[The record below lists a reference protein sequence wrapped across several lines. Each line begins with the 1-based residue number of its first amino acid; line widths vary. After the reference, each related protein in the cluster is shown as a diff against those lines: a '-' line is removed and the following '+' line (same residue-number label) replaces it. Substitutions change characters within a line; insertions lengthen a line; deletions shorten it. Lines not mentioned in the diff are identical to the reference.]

1 MSTSIAVLLLGLA
14 IGLALGLALGFFIA
28 RLKSKAEGAEIA
40 SITASSSATTTA
52 ELAGA
57 NALVLNLTQQI
68 ATMNSQNTT
77 SAALNEVLAD
87 VKVRMNSLS
96 TQTQEAET
104 KRAAAESAIKT
115 QIESMRAGNQTL
127 LEQATKLAGALSN
140 SQTRGRFGE
149 VQLEMLLENAGLI
162 EGVHFER
169 QNYDRTDNEISR
181 PDIQISIPGGS
192 RIFIDSKFPFSRF
205 LEAVESDDSEK
216 YDELMVQHAKDLLKH
231 VEVLAKRDYQG
242 VTFSPDF
249 VVLFAPFE
257 SILSESLR
265 VDPMLLEKSF
275 AKNVT
280 IATPTNML
288 ALLRTVAYAFGRQ
301 DLADNAVAIQGHA
314 GELLKRVGSLHAK
327 LATLGDRIK
336 SVERGFNEVVQ
347 TAERSLLRPARSM
360 VNLGVSTGANKLAP
374 LNDIDDE
381 VRAIKS
387 AALEIDYI
395 DAEEE
400 EKE

>member
-1 MSTSIAVLLLGLA
+1 MSASVVVLLTGLA
-14 IGLALGLALGFFIA
+14 IGLALGFL
-28 RLKSKAEGAEIA
+28 IA
-40 SITASSSATTTA
+40 SLKNKADQAHGGSTSATTAA

-57 NALVLNLTQQI
+57 KALVENLTNQI

-77 SAALNEVLAD
+77 SAALNEAIAD
-87 VKVRMNSLS
+87 VKTRMSSLS
-96 TQTQEAET
+96 TQTADAET

-115 QIESMRAGNQTL
+115 QIESMQVGNQNL
-127 LEQATKLAGALSN
+127 LEQATKLAGALSS

-162 EGVHFER
+162 EGIHFEK
-169 QNYDRTDNEISR
+169 QSSDRGNDEISR
-181 PDIQISIPGGS
+181 PDIQIAIPGGS
-192 RIFIDSKFPFSRF
+192 RIFIDSKFPFTRF
-205 LEAVESDDSEK
+205 LEAIDADDEETRDS
-216 YDELMVQHAKDLLKH
+216 LMQQHAKDLLKH
-231 VEVLAKRDYQG
+231 VEALAKRDYQG

-265 VDPMLLEKSF
+265 VDPMLLEKAFS
-275 AKNVT
+275 KNVT

-314 GELLKRVGSLHAK
+314 SELLKRVGALHSK

-336 SVERGFNEVVQ
+336 SVERGFNDVVQ
-347 TAERSLLRPARSM
+347 TAETSLLRPARSM

-374 LNDIDDE
+374 LSDVDDE

-400 EKE
+400 EK

>member
-1 MSTSIAVLLLGLA
+1 MSASVVVLLTGLA
-14 IGLALGLALGFFIA
+14 IGLALGFFIA
-28 RLKSKAEGAEIA
+28 NLKNKATLAQDG
-40 SITASSSATTTA
+40 SATAAIAA

-57 NALVLNLTQQI
+57 KALVENLTSQI

-87 VKVRMNSLS
+87 VKVRMSSLS
-96 TQTQEAET
+96 TQTADAET

-115 QIESMRAGNQTL
+115 QIESMQVGNQNL
-127 LEQATKLAGALSN
+127 LEQATKLAGALSS

-149 VQLEMLLENAGLI
+149 VQLEMLLENAGLL
-162 EGVHFER
+162 EGVHFSK
-169 QNYDRTDNEISR
+169 QDSDRGNDEISR

-192 RIFIDSKFPFSRF
+192 RIFIDSKFPFTRF
-205 LEAVESDDSEK
+205 LEAIDANDEETRDS
-216 YDELMVQHAKDLLKH
+216 LMQQHAKDLLKH
-231 VEVLAKRDYQG
+231 VEALAKRDYQG

-265 VDPMLLEKSF
+265 VDPMLLEKAF

-314 GELLKRVGSLHAK
+314 SELLKRVGALHSK

-336 SVERGFNEVVQ
+336 SVERGFNDVIQ
-347 TAERSLLRPARSM
+347 TAETSLLRPARSM

-374 LNDIDDE
+374 LNDVDDE

-395 DAEEE
+395 DAEED
-400 EKE
+400 EK

>member
-1 MSTSIAVLLLGLA
+1 MSASVVVLLTGLA
-14 IGLALGLALGFFIA
+14 IGLALGLFIA
-28 RLKSKAEGAEIA
+28 SLKNKAALAQDGSA
-40 SITASSSATTTA
+40 SAATAA

-57 NALVLNLTQQI
+57 KALVENLTAQI

-77 SAALNEVLAD
+77 SAALNQALDD
-87 VKVRMNSLS
+87 VKTRMSSLS
-96 TQTQEAET
+96 TQTADAET

-115 QIESMRAGNQTL
+115 QIDSMQVGNQNL
-127 LEQATKLAGALSN
+127 LEQATKLAGALSS

-149 VQLEMLLENAGLI
+149 VQLEMLIENAGLI
-162 EGVHFER
+162 EGIHFSK
-169 QNYDRTDNEISR
+169 QDSDRGNDEISR

-192 RIFIDSKFPFSRF
+192 RIFIDSKFPFTRF
-205 LEAVESDDSEK
+205 LEAVDADDEETRDS
-216 YDELMVQHAKDLLKH
+216 LMQQHAKDLLKH
-231 VEVLAKRDYQG
+231 VEALAKRDYQG

-265 VDPMLLEKSF
+265 VDPMLLEKAF

-314 GELLKRVGSLHAK
+314 SELLKRVGALHSK

-336 SVERGFNEVVQ
+336 SVERGFNDVIQ
-347 TAERSLLRPARSM
+347 TAETSLLRPARSM

-374 LNDIDDE
+374 LTDVDDE

-395 DAEEE
+395 DAEED
-400 EKE
+400 EK

>member
-1 MSTSIAVLLLGLA
+1 MSASVVVLLTGLA
-14 IGLALGLALGFFIA
+14 IGLALGFFIA
-28 RLKSKAEGAEIA
+28 SLKNKADQAQGDSASAGIA
-40 SITASSSATTTA
+40 A

-57 NALVLNLTQQI
+57 KALVDNLTQQI

-77 SAALNEVLAD
+77 SAALNEAISD
-87 VKVRMNSLS
+87 VKTRMNSLS
-96 TQTQEAET
+96 TQTADAET

-115 QIESMRAGNQTL
+115 QIESMQVGNQNL
-127 LEQATKLAGALSN
+127 LEQATKLAGALSS

-162 EGVHFER
+162 EGIHFEK
-169 QNYDRTDNEISR
+169 QSSDRGNDEISR
-181 PDIQISIPGGS
+181 PDIQIAIPGGS
-192 RIFIDSKFPFSRF
+192 RIFIDSKFPFTRF
-205 LEAVESDDSEK
+205 LEAVDAQ
-216 YDELMVQHAKDLLKH
+216 DEETRDALMQQHAKDLLKH
-231 VEVLAKRDYQG
+231 VEALAKRDYQG

-265 VDPMLLEKSF
+265 VDPMLLEKAF

-314 GELLKRVGSLHAK
+314 SELLKRVGALHTK

-336 SVERGFNEVVQ
+336 SVERGFNDVIQ
-347 TAERSLLRPARSM
+347 TAETSLLRPARSM

-374 LNDIDDE
+374 LNDVDDE

-395 DAEEE
+395 DAEED
-400 EKE
+400 EK

>member
-1 MSTSIAVLLLGLA
+1 MSASVVVLLTGLA
-14 IGLALGLALGFFIA
+14 IGLALGFFIA
-28 RLKSKAEGAEIA
+28 SLKNKADQAHGDSASAAIA
-40 SITASSSATTTA
+40 A

-57 NALVLNLTQQI
+57 KALVANLTQQI
-68 ATMNSQNTT
+68 ATMNTQNTS
-77 SAALNEVLAD
+77 SAALNQALDD
-87 VKVRMNSLS
+87 VKTRMNSLS
-96 TQTQEAET
+96 TQTADAET

-115 QIESMRAGNQTL
+115 QIESMQVGNQNL
-127 LEQATKLAGALSN
+127 LEQATKLAGALSS

-162 EGVHFER
+162 EGIHFEK
-169 QNYDRTDNEISR
+169 QSSDRGNDEISR
-181 PDIQISIPGGS
+181 PDIQIAIPGGS
-192 RIFIDSKFPFSRF
+192 RIFIDSKFPFTRF
-205 LEAVESDDSEK
+205 LEAMDADDEETRDS
-216 YDELMVQHAKDLLKH
+216 LMQQHAKDLLKH
-231 VEVLAKRDYQG
+231 VEALAKRDYQG

-265 VDPMLLEKSF
+265 VDPMLLEKAF

-314 GELLKRVGSLHAK
+314 SELLKRVGALHSK

-336 SVERGFNEVVQ
+336 SVERGFNDVIQ
-347 TAERSLLRPARSM
+347 TAESSLLRPARSM

-374 LNDIDDE
+374 LNDVDDE

-395 DAEEE
+395 DAEED
-400 EKE
+400 EK

>member
-1 MSTSIAVLLLGLA
+1 MSASVVVLLTGLA
-14 IGLALGLALGFFIA
+14 IGLALGFFIA
-28 RLKSKAEGAEIA
+28 NLKNKATLAQDGSA
-40 SITASSSATTTA
+40 SAATAA

-57 NALVLNLTQQI
+57 KALVDNLTAQI

-77 SAALNEVLAD
+77 SAALNQALDD
-87 VKVRMNSLS
+87 VKTRMSSLS
-96 TQTQEAET
+96 TQTADAET

-115 QIESMRAGNQTL
+115 QIDSMQVGNQNL
-127 LEQATKLAGALSN
+127 LEQATKLAGALSS

-149 VQLEMLLENAGLI
+149 VQLEMLLENAGLL
-162 EGVHFER
+162 EGVHFSK
-169 QNYDRTDNEISR
+169 QDSDRGNDEISR

-192 RIFIDSKFPFSRF
+192 RIFIDSKFPFTRF
-205 LEAVESDDSEK
+205 LEAIDANDEETRDS
-216 YDELMVQHAKDLLKH
+216 LMQQHAKDLLKH
-231 VEVLAKRDYQG
+231 VEALAKRDYQG

-265 VDPMLLEKSF
+265 VDPMLLEKAF

-314 GELLKRVGSLHAK
+314 SELLKRVGALHSK

-336 SVERGFNEVVQ
+336 SVERGFNDVIQ
-347 TAERSLLRPARSM
+347 TAETSLLRPARSM

-374 LNDIDDE
+374 LNDVDDE

-395 DAEEE
+395 DAEED
-400 EKE
+400 EKQ

>member
-1 MSTSIAVLLLGLA
+1 MSSSVVVLLTGLA
-14 IGLALGLALGFFIA
+14 IGLGLGFFIA
-28 RLKSKAEGAEIA
+28 RLKNKADQAQGG
-40 SITASSSATTTA
+40 STSAAMAA

-57 NALVLNLTQQI
+57 KVLVDNLMSQI

-77 SAALNEVLAD
+77 SAALNQALDD
-87 VKVRMNSLS
+87 VKTRMSSLS
-96 TQTQEAET
+96 TQTADAET

-115 QIESMRAGNQTL
+115 QIESMQVGNQNL
-127 LEQATKLAGALSN
+127 LEQATKLAGALSS

-162 EGVHFER
+162 EGIHFEK
-169 QNYDRTDNEISR
+169 QSSDRGNDEISR
-181 PDIQISIPGGS
+181 PDIQIAIPGGS
-192 RIFIDSKFPFSRF
+192 RIFIDSKFPFTRF
-205 LEAVESDDSEK
+205 LEAIDADDEETRDS
-216 YDELMVQHAKDLLKH
+216 LMHQHAKDLLKH
-231 VEVLAKRDYQG
+231 VEALAKRDYQG

-265 VDPMLLEKSF
+265 VDPMLLEKAFS
-275 AKNVT
+275 KNVT

-314 GELLKRVGSLHAK
+314 SELLKRVGALHSK

-336 SVERGFNEVVQ
+336 SLERGFNDVVQ
-347 TAERSLLRPARSM
+347 TAETSLLRPARSM
-360 VNLGVSTGANKLAP
+360 VNLGVSTGTNKLAP
-374 LNDIDDE
+374 LSDVDDE

-400 EKE
+400 EK

>member
-1 MSTSIAVLLLGLA
+1 MSASVVVLLTGLA
-14 IGLALGLALGFFIA
+14 IGLALGLFIA
-28 RLKSKAEGAEIA
+28 SLKNKAALAQDGSA
-40 SITASSSATTTA
+40 SAATAA

-57 NALVLNLTQQI
+57 KALVENLTAQI

-77 SAALNEVLAD
+77 SAALNQALDD
-87 VKVRMNSLS
+87 VKTRMSSLS
-96 TQTQEAET
+96 TQTADAET

-115 QIESMRAGNQTL
+115 QIDSMQVGNQNL
-127 LEQATKLAGALSN
+127 LEQATKLAGALSS

-162 EGVHFER
+162 EGIHFSK
-169 QNYDRTDNEISR
+169 QDSDRGNDEISR

-192 RIFIDSKFPFSRF
+192 RIFIDSKFPFTRF
-205 LEAVESDDSEK
+205 LEAVDADDEETRDS
-216 YDELMVQHAKDLLKH
+216 LMQQHAKDLLKH
-231 VEVLAKRDYQG
+231 VEALAKRDYQG

-265 VDPMLLEKSF
+265 VDPMLLEKAF

-314 GELLKRVGSLHAK
+314 SELLKRVGALHTK

-336 SVERGFNEVVQ
+336 SVERGFNDVIQ
-347 TAERSLLRPARSM
+347 TAETSLLRPARSM
-360 VNLGVSTGANKLAP
+360 VSLGVSTGANKLAP
-374 LNDIDDE
+374 LTDVDDE

-395 DAEEE
+395 DAEED
-400 EKE
+400 EKQ

>member
-1 MSTSIAVLLLGLA
+1 MSASVVVLLTGLA
-14 IGLALGLALGFFIA
+14 IGLALGFFIA
-28 RLKSKAEGAEIA
+28 SLKNKADQAHGDSASAAIA
-40 SITASSSATTTA
+40 A

-57 NALVLNLTQQI
+57 KALVDNLTQQI

-77 SAALNEVLAD
+77 SAALNEAISD
-87 VKVRMNSLS
+87 VKTRMNSLS
-96 TQTQEAET
+96 TQTADAET

-115 QIESMRAGNQTL
+115 QIESMQVGNQNL
-127 LEQATKLAGALSN
+127 LEQATKLAGALSS

-162 EGVHFER
+162 EGIHFEK
-169 QNYDRTDNEISR
+169 QSSDRGNDEISR
-181 PDIQISIPGGS
+181 PDIQIAIPGGS
-192 RIFIDSKFPFSRF
+192 RIFIDSKFPFTRF
-205 LEAVESDDSEK
+205 LEAVDADDEETR
-216 YDELMVQHAKDLLKH
+216 DALMQQHAKDLLKH
-231 VEVLAKRDYQG
+231 VEALAKRDYQG

-265 VDPMLLEKSF
+265 VYPMLLEKAFS
-275 AKNVT
+275 KNVT

-314 GELLKRVGSLHAK
+314 SELLKRVGALHSK

-336 SVERGFNEVVQ
+336 SVERGFNDVIQ
-347 TAERSLLRPARSM
+347 TAETSLLRPARSM

-374 LNDIDDE
+374 LNDVDDE

-395 DAEEE
+395 DAEED
-400 EKE
+400 EK

>member
-1 MSTSIAVLLLGLA
+1 MSASVVVLLTGLA
-14 IGLALGLALGFFIA
+14 IGLALGLFIA
-28 RLKSKAEGAEIA
+28 SLKNKAALAQDGSA
-40 SITASSSATTTA
+40 SAATAA

-57 NALVLNLTQQI
+57 KALVENLTAQI

-77 SAALNEVLAD
+77 SAALNQALDD
-87 VKVRMNSLS
+87 VKTRMSSLS
-96 TQTQEAET
+96 TQTADAET

-115 QIESMRAGNQTL
+115 QIDSMQVGNQNL
-127 LEQATKLAGALSN
+127 LEQATKLAGALSS

-162 EGVHFER
+162 EGVHFSK
-169 QNYDRTDNEISR
+169 QDSDRGNDEISR

-192 RIFIDSKFPFSRF
+192 RIFIDSKFPFTRF
-205 LEAVESDDSEK
+205 LEAVDADDEETRDS
-216 YDELMVQHAKDLLKH
+216 LMQQHAKDLLKH
-231 VEVLAKRDYQG
+231 VEALAKRDYQG

-265 VDPMLLEKSF
+265 VDPMLLEKAF

-314 GELLKRVGSLHAK
+314 SELLKRVGALHTK

-336 SVERGFNEVVQ
+336 SVERGFNDVIQ
-347 TAERSLLRPARSM
+347 TAETSLLRPARSM
-360 VNLGVSTGANKLAP
+360 VSLGVSTGANKLAP
-374 LNDIDDE
+374 LTDVDDE

-395 DAEEE
+395 DAEED
-400 EKE
+400 EK

>member
-1 MSTSIAVLLLGLA
+1 MSSSVVVLLTGLA
-14 IGLALGLALGFFIA
+14 IGLGLGFFIA
-28 RLKSKAEGAEIA
+28 GHKNKADQAQGGSTSAAIA
-40 SITASSSATTTA
+40 A

-57 NALVLNLTQQI
+57 KVLVENLMSQI
-68 ATMNSQNTT
+68 ALMNSQNTT
-77 SAALNEVLAD
+77 SAALNQALDD
-87 VKVRMNSLS
+87 VKTRMSSLS
-96 TQTQEAET
+96 TQTADAET

-115 QIESMRAGNQTL
+115 QIESMQVGNQNL
-127 LEQATKLAGALSN
+127 LEQATKLAGALSS

-162 EGVHFER
+162 EGIHFEK
-169 QNYDRTDNEISR
+169 QSSDRGNDEISR
-181 PDIQISIPGGS
+181 PDIQIAIPGGS
-192 RIFIDSKFPFSRF
+192 RIFIDSKFPFTRF
-205 LEAVESDDSEK
+205 LEAIDADNEETRDS
-216 YDELMVQHAKDLLKH
+216 LMQQHAKDLLKH
-231 VEVLAKRDYQG
+231 VEALAKRDYQG

-265 VDPMLLEKSF
+265 VDPMLLEKAFS
-275 AKNVT
+275 KNVT

-314 GELLKRVGSLHAK
+314 SELLKRVGTLHAK

-336 SVERGFNEVVQ
+336 SVERGFNDVVQ
-347 TAERSLLRPARSM
+347 TAETSLLRPARSM

-374 LNDIDDE
+374 LSDVDDE

-400 EKE
+400 EK

>member
-1 MSTSIAVLLLGLA
+1 MSSSVVVLLTGLA
-14 IGLALGLALGFFIA
+14 IGLGLGFFIA
-28 RLKSKAEGAEIA
+28 SLKNKADQAQGG
-40 SITASSSATTTA
+40 SSSAAIAA

-57 NALVLNLTQQI
+57 KVLVENLMSQI

-77 SAALNEVLAD
+77 SAALNQALDD
-87 VKVRMNSLS
+87 VKTRMSSLS
-96 TQTQEAET
+96 TQTADAET

-115 QIESMRAGNQTL
+115 QIESMQVGNQNL
-127 LEQATKLAGALSN
+127 LEQATKLAGALSS

-162 EGVHFER
+162 EGIHFEK
-169 QNYDRTDNEISR
+169 QSSDRGNDEISR
-181 PDIQISIPGGS
+181 PDIQIAIPGGS
-192 RIFIDSKFPFSRF
+192 RIFIDSKFPFTRF
-205 LEAVESDDSEK
+205 LEAIDADNEETRDS
-216 YDELMVQHAKDLLKH
+216 LMQQHAKDLLKH
-231 VEVLAKRDYQG
+231 VEALAKRDYQG

-265 VDPMLLEKSF
+265 VDPMLLEKAFS
-275 AKNVT
+275 KNVT

-314 GELLKRVGSLHAK
+314 SELLKRVGALHSK

-336 SVERGFNEVVQ
+336 SVERGFNDVVQ
-347 TAERSLLRPARSM
+347 TAETSLLRPARSM
-360 VNLGVSTGANKLAP
+360 VNLGVSTGTNKLAP
-374 LNDIDDE
+374 LSDVDDE

-400 EKE
+400 EK

>member
-1 MSTSIAVLLLGLA
+1 MVLLTGLA
-14 IGLALGLALGFFIA
+14 IGLGLGFFIA
-28 RLKSKAEGAEIA
+28 SLKNKADQAQDG
-40 SITASSSATTTA
+40 SSSAAIAA

-57 NALVLNLTQQI
+57 KALVENLTSQI

-77 SAALNEVLAD
+77 SAALNQALDD
-87 VKVRMNSLS
+87 VKTRMSSLS
-96 TQTQEAET
+96 TQTADAET

-115 QIESMRAGNQTL
+115 QIESMQVGNQNL
-127 LEQATKLAGALSN
+127 LEQATKLAGALSS

-162 EGVHFER
+162 EGIHFEK
-169 QNYDRTDNEISR
+169 QSSDRGNDEISR
-181 PDIQISIPGGS
+181 PDIQIAIPGGS
-192 RIFIDSKFPFSRF
+192 RIFIDSKFPFTRF
-205 LEAVESDDSEK
+205 LEAIDADDEEMRDS
-216 YDELMVQHAKDLLKH
+216 LMQQHAKDLLKH
-231 VEVLAKRDYQG
+231 VEALAKRDYQG

-265 VDPMLLEKSF
+265 VDPMLLEKAFS
-275 AKNVT
+275 KNVT

-314 GELLKRVGSLHAK
+314 SELLKRVGALHSK

-336 SVERGFNEVVQ
+336 SVERGFNDVVQ
-347 TAERSLLRPARSM
+347 TAETSLLRPARSM

-374 LNDIDDE
+374 ISDVDDE

-400 EKE
+400 EK

>member
-1 MSTSIAVLLLGLA
+1 MSSSVVVLLTGLA
-14 IGLALGLALGFFIA
+14 IGLGLGFFIA
-28 RLKSKAEGAEIA
+28 SLKNKADQAQGGSTSAAIA
-40 SITASSSATTTA
+40 A

-57 NALVLNLTQQI
+57 KVLVENLMSQI
-68 ATMNSQNTT
+68 ALMNSQNTT
-77 SAALNEVLAD
+77 SAALNQALDD
-87 VKVRMNSLS
+87 VKTRMSSLS
-96 TQTQEAET
+96 TQTADAET

-115 QIESMRAGNQTL
+115 QIESMQVGNQNL
-127 LEQATKLAGALSN
+127 LEQATKLAGALSS

-162 EGVHFER
+162 EGIHFEK
-169 QNYDRTDNEISR
+169 QSSDRGNDEISR
-181 PDIQISIPGGS
+181 PDIQIAIPGGS
-192 RIFIDSKFPFSRF
+192 RIFIDSKFPFTRF
-205 LEAVESDDSEK
+205 LEAIDADNEETRDS
-216 YDELMVQHAKDLLKH
+216 LMQQHAKDLLKH
-231 VEVLAKRDYQG
+231 VEALAKRDYQG

-265 VDPMLLEKSF
+265 VDPMLLEKAFS
-275 AKNVT
+275 KNVT

-314 GELLKRVGSLHAK
+314 SELLKRVGTLHAK

-336 SVERGFNEVVQ
+336 SVERGFNDVVQ
-347 TAERSLLRPARSM
+347 TAETSLLRPARSM

-374 LNDIDDE
+374 LSDVDDE

-400 EKE
+400 EK

>member
-1 MSTSIAVLLLGLA
+1 MSASVVVLLTGLA
-14 IGLALGLALGFFIA
+14 IGLGLGFFIA
-28 RLKSKAEGAEIA
+28 SLKNKADQAQGDSASAAIA
-40 SITASSSATTTA
+40 A

-57 NALVLNLTQQI
+57 KALVENLTGQI
-68 ATMNSQNTT
+68 TTMNSQSTT
-77 SAALNEVLAD
+77 SAALNEAIAD
-87 VKVRMNSLS
+87 VKTRMNSLS
-96 TQTQEAET
+96 TQTATAET
-104 KRAAAESAIKT
+104 NRAAAEAAIKT
-115 QIESMRAGNQTL
+115 QIESMQVGNQNL
-127 LEQATKLAGALSN
+127 LEQATRLAGALSS

-162 EGVHFER
+162 EGIHFEK
-169 QNYDRTDNEISR
+169 QDSDRGNDEISR
-181 PDIQISIPGGS
+181 PDIQIAIPGGS
-192 RIFIDSKFPFSRF
+192 RIFIDSKFPFTRF
-205 LEAVESDDSEK
+205 LEAIDADNEETRDS
-216 YDELMVQHAKDLLKH
+216 LMQQHAKDLLKH
-231 VEVLAKRDYQG
+231 VEALAKRDYQG

-265 VDPMLLEKSF
+265 VDPMLLEKAFS
-275 AKNVT
+275 KNVT

-314 GELLKRVGSLHAK
+314 SELLKRVGALHSK

-336 SVERGFNEVVQ
+336 SVERGFNDVVQ
-347 TAERSLLRPARSM
+347 TAETSLLRPARSM
-360 VNLGVSTGANKLAP
+360 VNLGVSTGTNKLAP
-374 LNDIDDE
+374 LNDVDDE

-395 DAEEE
+395 DAEED
-400 EKE
+400 EK

>member
-1 MSTSIAVLLLGLA
+1 MAMSASVVVLLTGLA
-14 IGLALGLALGFFIA
+14 IGLALGFFISS
-28 RLKSKAEGAEIA
+28 LKNKADRAQDGSASAAIA
-40 SITASSSATTTA
+40 A

-57 NALVLNLTQQI
+57 KALVENLTSQI
-68 ATMNSQNTT
+68 STMNSQSTT
-77 SAALNEVLAD
+77 SAALNEAIAD
-87 VKVRMNSLS
+87 VKTRMNSLS
-96 TQTQEAET
+96 TQTATAET
-104 KRAAAESAIKT
+104 NRAAAESAIKT
-115 QIESMRAGNQTL
+115 QIESMQVGNQNL
-127 LEQATKLAGALSN
+127 LEQATKLAGALSS

-162 EGVHFER
+162 EGIHFEK
-169 QNYDRTDNEISR
+169 QSSDRGNDEISR
-181 PDIQISIPGGS
+181 PDIQIAIPGGS
-192 RIFIDSKFPFSRF
+192 RIFIDSKFPFTRF
-205 LEAVESDDSEK
+205 LEAIDAKDEETRDS
-216 YDELMVQHAKDLLKH
+216 LMQQHAKDLLKH
-231 VEVLAKRDYQG
+231 VEALSKRDYQG

-265 VDPMLLEKSF
+265 VDPMLLEKAFS
-275 AKNVT
+275 KNVT

-301 DLADNAVAIQGHA
+301 DLADNAIAIQGHA
-314 GELLKRVGSLHAK
+314 SELLKRVGALHSK

-336 SVERGFNEVVQ
+336 SVERGFNDVIQ
-347 TAERSLLRPARSM
+347 TAETSLLRPARSM

-374 LNDIDDE
+374 LSDVDDE

-395 DAEEE
+395 DAEED
-400 EKE
+400 EK

>member
-1 MSTSIAVLLLGLA
+1 MSSSVVVLLTGLA
-14 IGLALGLALGFFIA
+14 IGLGLGFFIA
-28 RLKSKAEGAEIA
+28 SLKNKADQAQGGSTSAAIA
-40 SITASSSATTTA
+40 A

-57 NALVLNLTQQI
+57 KVLVENLMSQI
-68 ATMNSQNTT
+68 ALMNSQNTT
-77 SAALNEVLAD
+77 SAALNQALDD
-87 VKVRMNSLS
+87 VKTRMSSLS
-96 TQTQEAET
+96 TQTADAET

-115 QIESMRAGNQTL
+115 QIESMQVGNQNL
-127 LEQATKLAGALSN
+127 LEQATKLAGALSS

-162 EGVHFER
+162 EGIHFEK
-169 QNYDRTDNEISR
+169 QSSDRGNDEISR
-181 PDIQISIPGGS
+181 PDIQIAIPGGS
-192 RIFIDSKFPFSRF
+192 RIFIDSKFPFTRF
-205 LEAVESDDSEK
+205 LEAIDADNEETRDS
-216 YDELMVQHAKDLLKH
+216 LMQQHAKDLLKH
-231 VEVLAKRDYQG
+231 VEALAKRDYQG

-265 VDPMLLEKSF
+265 VDPMLLEKAFS
-275 AKNVT
+275 KNVT

-314 GELLKRVGSLHAK
+314 SELLKRVGALHSK

-336 SVERGFNEVVQ
+336 SVERGFNDVVQ
-347 TAERSLLRPARSM
+347 TAETSLLRPARSM

-374 LNDIDDE
+374 LSDVDDE

-387 AALEIDYI
+387 ASLEIDYI

-400 EKE
+400 EK

>member
-1 MSTSIAVLLLGLA
+1 MSASVVVLLTGLA
-14 IGLALGLALGFFIA
+14 IGLALGFFIA
-28 RLKSKAEGAEIA
+28 NLKNKATLAQDGSASAAIA
-40 SITASSSATTTA
+40 A

-57 NALVLNLTQQI
+57 KALVDNLTAQI
-68 ATMNSQNTT
+68 ATMNSHNTT
-77 SAALNEVLAD
+77 SAALNQALDD
-87 VKVRMNSLS
+87 VKTRMSSLS
-96 TQTQEAET
+96 TQTADAET

-115 QIESMRAGNQTL
+115 QIDSMQVGNQNL
-127 LEQATKLAGALSN
+127 LEQATKLAGALSS

-149 VQLEMLLENAGLI
+149 VQLEMLLENAGLL
-162 EGVHFER
+162 EGVHFSK
-169 QNYDRTDNEISR
+169 QDSDRGNDEISR

-192 RIFIDSKFPFSRF
+192 RIFIDSKFPFTRF
-205 LEAVESDDSEK
+205 LEAIDANDEETRDS
-216 YDELMVQHAKDLLKH
+216 LMQQHAKDLLKH
-231 VEVLAKRDYQG
+231 VEALAKRDYQG

-265 VDPMLLEKSF
+265 VDPMLLEKAF

-314 GELLKRVGSLHAK
+314 SELLKRVGALHSK

-336 SVERGFNEVVQ
+336 SVERGFNDVIQ
-347 TAERSLLRPARSM
+347 TAETSLLRPARSM

-374 LNDIDDE
+374 INDVDDE

-395 DAEEE
+395 DAEED
-400 EKE
+400 EK

>member
-1 MSTSIAVLLLGLA
+1 MSASVVVLLTGLA
-14 IGLALGLALGFFIA
+14 IGLALGFFIA
-28 RLKSKAEGAEIA
+28 SLKNKADQAQGDSASAGIA
-40 SITASSSATTTA
+40 A

-57 NALVLNLTQQI
+57 KALVENLTQQI

-77 SAALNEVLAD
+77 SAALNEAISD
-87 VKVRMNSLS
+87 VKTRMNSLS
-96 TQTQEAET
+96 TQTADAET

-115 QIESMRAGNQTL
+115 QIESMQVGNQNL
-127 LEQATKLAGALSN
+127 LEQATKLAGALSS

-162 EGVHFER
+162 EGIHFEK
-169 QNYDRTDNEISR
+169 QSSDRGNDEISR
-181 PDIQISIPGGS
+181 PDIQIAIPGGS
-192 RIFIDSKFPFSRF
+192 RIFIDSKFPFTRF
-205 LEAVESDDSEK
+205 LEAVDAQ
-216 YDELMVQHAKDLLKH
+216 DEETRDALMQQHAKDLLKH
-231 VEVLAKRDYQG
+231 VEALAKRDYQG

-265 VDPMLLEKSF
+265 VDPMLLEKAF

-314 GELLKRVGSLHAK
+314 SELLKRVGSLHAK

-336 SVERGFNEVVQ
+336 SVERGFNDVVQ
-347 TAERSLLRPARSM
+347 TAETSLLRPARSM

-374 LNDIDDE
+374 LSDIDDE

-395 DAEEE
+395 DAEED
-400 EKE
+400 EK

>member
-1 MSTSIAVLLLGLA
+1 MSASVVVLLTGLA
-14 IGLALGLALGFFIA
+14 IGLALGFFIA
-28 RLKSKAEGAEIA
+28 SLKNKADQAQGGSTSAAIA
-40 SITASSSATTTA
+40 A

-57 NALVLNLTQQI
+57 KVLVENLMSQI

-77 SAALNEVLAD
+77 SAALNEAIAD
-87 VKVRMNSLS
+87 VKSRMSSLS
-96 TQTQEAET
+96 TQTADAET

-115 QIESMRAGNQTL
+115 QIESMQVGNQNL
-127 LEQATKLAGALSN
+127 LEQATKLAGALSS

-162 EGVHFER
+162 EGVHFEK
-169 QNYDRTDNEISR
+169 QSSDRGNGEISR
-181 PDIQISIPGGS
+181 PDIQIAIPGGS
-192 RIFIDSKFPFSRF
+192 RIFIDSKFPFARF
-205 LEAVESDDSEK
+205 LEAIDAE
-216 YDELMVQHAKDLLKH
+216 DEETRAYLMQQHTKDLLKH
-231 VEVLAKRDYQG
+231 VESLSKRDYQG

-265 VDPMLLEKSF
+265 VDPMLLEKAFSI
-275 AKNVT
+275 NVT

-301 DLADNAVAIQGHA
+301 DLADNANAIQGHA
-314 GELLKRVGSLHAK
+314 SELLKRIGALHSK

-336 SVERGFNEVVQ
+336 SVERGFNDVVQ
-347 TAERSLLRPARSM
+347 TAETSLLRPARSM
-360 VNLGVSTGANKLAP
+360 VNLGVSTGTNKLAP
-374 LNDIDDE
+374 ISEVDDE

-400 EKE
+400 EK

>member
-1 MSTSIAVLLLGLA
+1 MSASVMVLLTGLA
-14 IGLALGLALGFFIA
+14 IGLALGFFIA
-28 RLKSKAEGAEIA
+28 SLKNKADQALGDSASAGIA
-40 SITASSSATTTA
+40 A
-52 ELAGA
+52 ELTGA
-57 NALVLNLTQQI
+57 KALVENLTQQI
-68 ATMNSQNTT
+68 ATMNTQNTS
-77 SAALNEVLAD
+77 SAALNQALDD
-87 VKVRMNSLS
+87 VKTRMNSLS
-96 TQTQEAET
+96 TQTADAET

-115 QIESMRAGNQTL
+115 QIESMQVGNQNL
-127 LEQATKLAGALSN
+127 LEQATKLAGALSS

-162 EGVHFER
+162 EGIHFEK
-169 QNYDRTDNEISR
+169 QSSDRGNDEISR
-181 PDIQISIPGGS
+181 PDIQIAIPGGS
-192 RIFIDSKFPFSRF
+192 RIFIDSKFPFTRF
-205 LEAVESDDSEK
+205 LEAIDADDETRDS
-216 YDELMVQHAKDLLKH
+216 LMQQHAKDLLKH
-231 VEVLAKRDYQG
+231 VEALAKRDYQG

-265 VDPMLLEKSF
+265 VDPMLLEKAFS
-275 AKNVT
+275 KNVT

-314 GELLKRVGSLHAK
+314 SELLKRVGSLHSK

-336 SVERGFNEVVQ
+336 SVERGFNDVVQ
-347 TAERSLLRPARSM
+347 TAETSLLRPARSM
-360 VNLGVSTGANKLAP
+360 VSLGVSTGANKLAP
-374 LNDIDDE
+374 LSDVDDE

-395 DAEEE
+395 DAEED
-400 EKE
+400 EK

>member
-1 MSTSIAVLLLGLA
+1 MSASVVVLLTGLA
-14 IGLALGLALGFFIA
+14 IGLALGLFIA
-28 RLKSKAEGAEIA
+28 SLKNKAALAQDGSA
-40 SITASSSATTTA
+40 SAATAA

-57 NALVLNLTQQI
+57 KALVENLTAQI

-77 SAALNEVLAD
+77 SAALNQALDD
-87 VKVRMNSLS
+87 VKTRMSSLS
-96 TQTQEAET
+96 TQTADAET

-115 QIESMRAGNQTL
+115 QIDSMQVGNQNL
-127 LEQATKLAGALSN
+127 LEQATKLAGALSS

-149 VQLEMLLENAGLI
+149 VQLEMLIENAGLI
-162 EGVHFER
+162 EGIHFSK
-169 QNYDRTDNEISR
+169 QDSDRGNDEISR

-192 RIFIDSKFPFSRF
+192 RIFIDSKFPFTRF
-205 LEAVESDDSEK
+205 LEAVDADDEETRDS
-216 YDELMVQHAKDLLKH
+216 LMQQHAKDLLKH
-231 VEVLAKRDYQG
+231 VEALAKRDYQG

-265 VDPMLLEKSF
+265 VDPMLLEKAF

-314 GELLKRVGSLHAK
+314 SELLKRVGALHSK

-336 SVERGFNEVVQ
+336 SVERGFNDVIQ
-347 TAERSLLRPARSM
+347 TAETSLLRPARSM

-374 LNDIDDE
+374 LNDVDDE

-395 DAEEE
+395 DAEED
-400 EKE
+400 EKQ

>member
-1 MSTSIAVLLLGLA
+1 MSASVVVLLTGLA
-14 IGLALGLALGFFIA
+14 IGLALGFFISS
-28 RLKSKAEGAEIA
+28 LKNKADRAQDGSASAAIA
-40 SITASSSATTTA
+40 A

-57 NALVLNLTQQI
+57 KALVENLTSQI
-68 ATMNSQNTT
+68 STMNSQSTT
-77 SAALNEVLAD
+77 SAALNEAIAD
-87 VKVRMNSLS
+87 VKTRMNSLS
-96 TQTQEAET
+96 TQTATAET
-104 KRAAAESAIKT
+104 NRAAAESAIKT
-115 QIESMRAGNQTL
+115 QIESMQVGNQNL
-127 LEQATKLAGALSN
+127 LEQATKLAGALSS

-162 EGVHFER
+162 EGIHFEK
-169 QNYDRTDNEISR
+169 QSSDRGNDEISR
-181 PDIQISIPGGS
+181 PDIQIAIPGGS
-192 RIFIDSKFPFSRF
+192 RIFIDSKFPFTRF
-205 LEAVESDDSEK
+205 LEAIDAKDEETRDS
-216 YDELMVQHAKDLLKH
+216 LMQQHAKDLLKH
-231 VEVLAKRDYQG
+231 VEALAKRDYQG

-265 VDPMLLEKSF
+265 VDPMLLEKAFS
-275 AKNVT
+275 KNVT

-301 DLADNAVAIQGHA
+301 DLADNAIAIQGHA
-314 GELLKRVGSLHAK
+314 SELLKRVGALHSK

-336 SVERGFNEVVQ
+336 SVERGFNDVIQ
-347 TAERSLLRPARSM
+347 TAETSLLRPARSM

-374 LNDIDDE
+374 LSDVDDE

-395 DAEEE
+395 DAEED
-400 EKE
+400 EK

>member
-1 MSTSIAVLLLGLA
+1 MSASVVVLLTGLA
-14 IGLALGLALGFFIA
+14 IGLALGFFIA
-28 RLKSKAEGAEIA
+28 SLKNKADQAQGD
-40 SITASSSATTTA
+40 SATAGIAA

-57 NALVLNLTQQI
+57 KALVENLTQQI

-77 SAALNEVLAD
+77 SAALNEAIAD
-87 VKVRMNSLS
+87 VKTRMSSLS
-96 TQTQEAET
+96 TQTADAET

-115 QIESMRAGNQTL
+115 QIESMQVGNQNL
-127 LEQATKLAGALSN
+127 LEQATKLAGALSS

-162 EGVHFER
+162 EGIHFEK
-169 QNYDRTDNEISR
+169 QSSDRGNDEISR
-181 PDIQISIPGGS
+181 PDIQIAIPGGS
-192 RIFIDSKFPFSRF
+192 RIFIDSKFPFTRF
-205 LEAVESDDSEK
+205 LEAVDAQDEETRDS
-216 YDELMVQHAKDLLKH
+216 LMQQHAKDLLKH
-231 VEVLAKRDYQG
+231 VEALAKRDYQG

-265 VDPMLLEKSF
+265 VDPMLLEKAF

-314 GELLKRVGSLHAK
+314 SELLKRVGSLHAK

-336 SVERGFNEVVQ
+336 SVERGFNDVVQ
-347 TAERSLLRPARSM
+347 TAETSLLRPARSM

-395 DAEEE
+395 DAEED
-400 EKE
+400 EK

>member
-1 MSTSIAVLLLGLA
+1 MSASVVVLLTGLA
-14 IGLALGLALGFFIA
+14 IGLALGFFIA
-28 RLKSKAEGAEIA
+28 SLKNKADQAQGGSASAGIA
-40 SITASSSATTTA
+40 A

-57 NALVLNLTQQI
+57 KALVDNLTQQI
-68 ATMNSQNTT
+68 ATMNTQNTT
-77 SAALNEVLAD
+77 SAALNEAISD
-87 VKVRMNSLS
+87 VKTRLNSLS
-96 TQTQEAET
+96 TQTADAET

-115 QIESMRAGNQTL
+115 QIESMQVGNQNL
-127 LEQATKLAGALSN
+127 LEQATKLAGALSS

-162 EGVHFER
+162 EGIHFEK
-169 QNYDRTDNEISR
+169 QSSDRGNDEISR
-181 PDIQISIPGGS
+181 PDIQIAIPGGS
-192 RIFIDSKFPFSRF
+192 RIFIDSKFPFTRF
-205 LEAVESDDSEK
+205 LEAVDAQDEETRDS
-216 YDELMVQHAKDLLKH
+216 LMQQHAKDLLKH
-231 VEVLAKRDYQG
+231 VEALAKRDYQG

-265 VDPMLLEKSF
+265 VDPMLLEKAF

-314 GELLKRVGSLHAK
+314 SELLKRVGSLHAK

-336 SVERGFNEVVQ
+336 SVERGFNDVVQ
-347 TAERSLLRPARSM
+347 TAETSLLRPARSM

-374 LNDIDDE
+374 LSDIDDE

-395 DAEEE
+395 DAEED
-400 EKE
+400 EK

>member
-1 MSTSIAVLLLGLA
+1 MSASVVVLLTGLA
-14 IGLALGLALGFFIA
+14 IGLGLGFFIA
-28 RLKSKAEGAEIA
+28 SLKNKADQAQGGSTSAAIA
-40 SITASSSATTTA
+40 A

-57 NALVLNLTQQI
+57 KVLVENLMSQI

-77 SAALNEVLAD
+77 SAALNQALDD
-87 VKVRMNSLS
+87 VKTRMNSLS
-96 TQTQEAET
+96 TQTADAET

-115 QIESMRAGNQTL
+115 QIESMQVGNQNL
-127 LEQATKLAGALSN
+127 LEQATKLAGALSS

-162 EGVHFER
+162 EGIHFEK
-169 QNYDRTDNEISR
+169 QSSDRGNDEISR
-181 PDIQISIPGGS
+181 PDIQIAIPGGS
-192 RIFIDSKFPFSRF
+192 RIFIDSKFPFTRF
-205 LEAVESDDSEK
+205 LEAIDADDEETRDS
-216 YDELMVQHAKDLLKH
+216 LMQQHAKDLLKH
-231 VEVLAKRDYQG
+231 VEALAKRDYQG

-265 VDPMLLEKSF
+265 VDPMLLEKAFS
-275 AKNVT
+275 KNVT

-314 GELLKRVGSLHAK
+314 SELLKRVGALHSK

-336 SVERGFNEVVQ
+336 SVERGFNDVVQ
-347 TAERSLLRPARSM
+347 TAETSLLRPARSM
-360 VNLGVSTGANKLAP
+360 VNLGVSTGTNKLAP
-374 LNDIDDE
+374 LSEVDDE

-400 EKE
+400 EK

>member
-1 MSTSIAVLLLGLA
+1 MSASVVVLLTGLA
-14 IGLALGLALGFFIA
+14 IGLGLGFFIA
-28 RLKSKAEGAEIA
+28 SLKNKADQAQGGSTSAAIA
-40 SITASSSATTTA
+40 A

-57 NALVLNLTQQI
+57 KALVENLTSQI

-77 SAALNEVLAD
+77 SAALNQALDD
-87 VKVRMNSLS
+87 VKTRMSSLS
-96 TQTQEAET
+96 TQTADAET

-115 QIESMRAGNQTL
+115 QIESMQVGNQNL
-127 LEQATKLAGALSN
+127 LEQATKLAGALSS

-162 EGVHFER
+162 EGIHFEK
-169 QNYDRTDNEISR
+169 QSSDRGNDEISR
-181 PDIQISIPGGS
+181 PDIQIAIPGGS
-192 RIFIDSKFPFSRF
+192 RIFIDSKFPFTRF
-205 LEAVESDDSEK
+205 LEAIDADDEEMRDS
-216 YDELMVQHAKDLLKH
+216 LMQQHAKDLLKH
-231 VEVLAKRDYQG
+231 VEALAKRDYQG

-265 VDPMLLEKSF
+265 VDPMLLEKAF

-280 IATPTNML
+280 IATTTNML
-288 ALLRTVAYAFGRQ
+288 ALLSTVAYAFFIQ
-301 DLADNAVAIQGHA
+301 YLADNAVAIQGHA
-314 GELLKRVGSLHAK
+314 SELLKRVGALHSK

-336 SVERGFNEVVQ
+336 SVERGFNDVVQ
-347 TAERSLLRPARSM
+347 TAETSLLRPARSM

-374 LNDIDDE
+374 LSNVDDE

-400 EKE
+400 EKQ

>member
-1 MSTSIAVLLLGLA
+1 MSASVVVLLTGLA
-14 IGLALGLALGFFIA
+14 IGLALGFFIA
-28 RLKSKAEGAEIA
+28 SLKNKAEQAESQSASAAIA
-40 SITASSSATTTA
+40 A

-57 NALVLNLTQQI
+57 KALVENLTAQI

-77 SAALNEVLAD
+77 SAAINEAISD
-87 VKVRMNSLS
+87 VKSRMNSLS
-96 TQTQEAET
+96 TQTADAET

-115 QIESMRAGNQTL
+115 QIESMQVGNQNL
-127 LEQATKLAGALSN
+127 LEQATKLAGALSS

-162 EGVHFER
+162 EGIHFTK
-169 QNYDRTDNEISR
+169 QNSDRGNDEISR

-192 RIFIDSKFPFSRF
+192 RIFIDSKFPFTRF
-205 LEAVESDDSEK
+205 LEAIDADDEETRDS
-216 YDELMVQHAKDLLKH
+216 LMQQHAKDLLKH
-231 VEVLAKRDYQG
+231 VDSLAKRDYQG

-265 VDPMLLEKSF
+265 VEPMLLEKAFS
-275 AKNVT
+275 KNVT

-314 GELLKRVGSLHAK
+314 SELLKRVGSL
-327 LATLGDRIK
+327 
-336 SVERGFNEVVQ
+336 
-347 TAERSLLRPARSM
+347 SL
-360 VNLGVSTGANKLAP
+360 
-374 LNDIDDE
+374 
-381 VRAIKS
+381 
-387 AALEIDYI
+387 
-395 DAEEE
+395 
-400 EKE
+400 